1 MKFRIKLEKIGDFV
15 VKLFHFLG
23 GKILAFFCK
32 QRYNIYKVERSG
44 EKYGA
49 AVIDSEKNLLPFFF
63 PIKKEIAFG
72 VVKRC

>member
-15 VKLFHFLG
+15 AKLFHFLG

-44 EKYGA
+44 EK
-49 AVIDSEKNLLPFFF
+49 
-63 PIKKEIAFG
+63 
-72 VVKRC
+72 